1 MKVKKLKE
9 LLDKLPDNAEI
20 KMFHPAAIDF
30 VDFEILETQLMRMK
44 RTALLE
50 SLNLRQ
56 QRDGKPLYELQD
68 IGFDNW
74 SLIDE
79 YRGVDFDENNIKH
92 YETKKI
98 LMICNKTKG
107 ATSFDRLGTMSY

>member
-9 LLDKLPDNAEI
+9 LLSKLPDNAEI
-20 KMFHPAAIDF
+20 KMFHPAVADW
-30 VDFEILETQLMRMK
+30 VDFEILETELMRMK

-56 QRDGKPLYELQD
+56 QRDGKSLYELQD
-68 IGFDNW
+68 IGFDKW
-74 SLIDE
+74 SLVDE
-79 YRGVDFDENNIKH
+79 YSGVDFDEDYIKN

-98 LMICNKTKG
+98 FMVCNKIKG
-107 ATSFDRLGTMSY
+107 ATTFDRLGTMSY

>member
-9 LLDKLPDNAEI
+9 ILDKLPDNVEI

-30 VDFEILETQLMRMK
+30 VDFEIVETQLMRMK
-44 RTALLE
+44 RTSLLE
-50 SLNLRQ
+50 TLNLRQ
-56 QRDGKPLYELQD
+56 QRDGKPLYKLED
-68 IGFDNW
+68 IGFDEW
-74 SLIDE
+74 SLIDD
-79 YRGVDFDENNIKH
+79 YSGVDFDENYIKQ

-107 ATSFDRLGTMSY
+107 ATTFDRLGTMSY